1 MTSESLTTTLRG
13 SIPSRG
19 RRPKRVETR
28 RRCSMEYCDTVLS
41 RYNLAETCRAHTP
54 INFPRIRGEITT
66 E

>member
-1 MTSESLTTTLRG
+1 VTSEFLTTTLRG

-19 RRPKRVETR
+19 RRPKRDDTR
-28 RRCSMEYCDTVLS
+28 RRCSMEHCDTVLS

-54 INFPRIRGEITT
+54 INFPRIRGEIST